1 MTVEERT
8 VSAAA
13 EPLFTITRTSTA
25 GLGPG
30 AIAAD
35 PWDPGSMEPETEPEV
50 RLSLFETLVDS
61 MGGPVAELGA
71 APVAFIP
78 PPPATLGPRH
88 RRKGMVRNFRDWW
101 RQEAL
106 ARAAQKRAFATSE
119 TILRS
124 QAAQLASGSVRGATA
139 PSMEVRAIRGV
150 LELTEERFQ
159 ALGVRSDR
167 VQDELSAIARS
178 LEEMGGQISELIAL
192 QRSG

>member
-1 MTVEERT
+1 MTVEDRT
-8 VSAAA
+8 APMAT
-13 EPLFTITRTSTA
+13 EPLFTIARMSNA
-25 GLGPG
+25 VPGPG
-30 AIAAD
+30 ATAAD

-50 RLSLFETLVDS
+50 RLSLYETLVDS

-124 QAAQLASGSVRGATA
+124 QAAQLASGSLQSA
-139 PSMEVRAIRGV
+139 
-150 LELTEERFQ
+150 
-159 ALGVRSDR
+159 RSDR
-167 VQDELSAIARS
+167 VQDELSAISRS
-178 LEEMGGQISELIAL
+178 LEEMRGQLSELIAL

>member
-35 PWDPGSMEPETEPEV
+35 PWDPGSPETEPEV

-71 APVAFIP
+71 APVAFIR

-124 QAAQLASGSVRGATA
+124 QAAQLASGSLQSA
-139 PSMEVRAIRGV
+139 
-150 LELTEERFQ
+150 
-159 ALGVRSDR
+159 RSDR
-167 VQDELSAIARS
+167 VQDELSAISRS
-178 LEEMGGQISELIAL
+178 LEEMRGQLSELIAL